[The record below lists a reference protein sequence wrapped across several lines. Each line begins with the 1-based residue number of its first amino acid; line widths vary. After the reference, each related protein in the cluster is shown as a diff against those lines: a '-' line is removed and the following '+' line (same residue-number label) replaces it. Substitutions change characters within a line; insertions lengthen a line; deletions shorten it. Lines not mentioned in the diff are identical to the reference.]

1 MFQMII
7 SPLFYLVSS
16 VIPVQI
22 TLETLKIVCSHAAPD
37 STAASNANVPILVLL
52 LKYWAVYALAFGVV
66 PSFISKGILSW
77 IPFGSLMLLGVS
89 CVLTKELLCN
99 FTKFIKTQDSK
110 FVFLFNKL
118 SDVKVSWY
126 QWLTYA
132 ASTNENNIA
141 NFFVFGEITQLWISL
156 ANRVPLADTNY
167 LERTFDYVMQ
177 YVGVVTNGVLDH
189 FHSHNTGRAPQ
200 APMTPRGTAIRR
212 GRPSDAGYDEGYD
225 LLDDLIEE
233 TKKK

>member
-1 MFQMII
+1 MII

-22 TLETLKIVCSHAAPD
+22 TLETLKIVCSHSAPE
-37 STAASNANVPILVLL
+37 SSAASSANIPILVLL

-66 PSFISKGILSW
+66 PSFLITGVLSW
-77 IPFGSLMLLGVS
+77 IPFGSLVLLGAS
-89 CVLTKELLCN
+89 CVLTKELLCR
-99 FTKFIKTQDSK
+99 FTQFIQSQDSK

-132 ASTNENNIA
+132 ASRNENNIA
-141 NFFVFGEITQLWISL
+141 SLFVFGEITQLWVSL
-156 ANRVPLADTNY
+156 ANKIPLAETHY
-167 LERTFDYVMQ
+167 LERAFDGIMQ
-177 YVGVVTNGVLDH
+177 YVSVVTEGVLDH
-189 FHSHNTGRAPQ
+189 IHSRDGQQ
-200 APMTPRGTAIRR
+200 APDAPSVARGATDCRR
-212 GRPSDAGYDEGYD
+212 RPSEVCYNEEYD